1 MTVAHQS
8 YAVRW
13 RDSVRWDIKTAR
25 ATAFRRAHPHF
36 RPLGAFAEEAT
47 VSVNPASAPDHEWP
61 VYGVNNTSGVFLS
74 HHQRGGD
81 FNSTYKHIEKDW
93 FFHNPTRANVGSLG
107 RVPDV
112 PEDAITSPE
121 YQVWRLT
128 GSLTPDFVEVLLRT
142 RFFLDMVD
150 CHRVGAVKERLFVSN
165 LLEIPVPEVPL
176 FEQRAIV
183 AAFDRARQRA
193 ADLRAKADALDA
205 AAEADFLKALGLTP
219 PAQTTPPK
227 AFAVRW
233 SEMKR
238 WGVQPNQMAA
248 TGVDL
253 TVGRFPVVEMRECL
267 RGTTNGYCIRPVST
281 ETPHRMLRLSALQ
294 PGFVDVEDSKF
305 VKVTKKIAE
314 RFHLREG
321 DLLICRSIGS
331 FDQIAKCSLVA
342 EDRPDILFPD
352 IIIRAQFN
360 DRVDPRYAREVVQSE
375 PGRRWFQQAART
387 AVGMWKI
394 GGADIASFPLPLPN
408 RPTQEELVEQ
418 VESVRTSAADLRAQA
433 ASAEQSARAEAEAMI
448 LGTRP
453 VAAGSGR

>member
-13 RDSVRWDIKTAR
+13 RDSVRWDIKSAR

-36 RPLGAFAEEAT
+36 RPLEDFAEEAT
-47 VSVNPASAPDHEWP
+47 VSVNPASAPDHAWP

-74 HHQRGGD
+74 HHQRGSD
-81 FNSTYKHIEKDW
+81 FNSTYKRIEKDW

-112 PEDAITSPE
+112 PVDAITSPE

-128 GSLTPDFVEVLLRT
+128 GSLTPDFVEVLLHT

-165 LLEIPVPEVPL
+165 LLEIPVPDVSPAQ
-176 FEQRAIV
+176 QRAIV
-183 AAFDRARQRA
+183 AVFDRARQRA
-193 ADLRAKADALDA
+193 GELRARADALDA

-248 TGVDL
+248 TAIDVHAGKY
-253 TVGRFPVVEMRECL
+253 PAE
-267 RGTTNGYCIRPVST
+267 RGTEFLLDIRHGCSASPSRKPTGLDVLKISAATRGFFRPDERKPMRDEDRLRREFDLRAGDILMCRTNGTLAYVG
-281 ETPHRMLRLSALQ
+281 MSAL
-294 PGFVDVEDSKF
+294 VEEDQRDLIFPDKLIR
-305 VKVTKKIAE
+305 VRCGPRVLPAYYWKVTQMA
-314 RFHLREG
+314 FS
-321 DLLICRSIGS
+321 RS
-331 FDQIAKCSLVA
+331 QI
-342 EDRPDILFPD
+342 E
-352 IIIRAQFN
+352 
-360 DRVDPRYAREVVQSE
+360 E
-375 PGRRWFQQAART
+375 AART
-387 AVGMWKI
+387 AVGNYAI
-394 GGADIASFPLPLPN
+394 GTDDLWALEIPLPPLPDQQ
-408 RPTQEELVEQ
+408 RLIDAYQQ
-418 VESVRTSAADLRAQA
+418 AMRQAADLRAQA